1 MQILFNKYIMA
12 KQKLSLTKKAMK
24 HLSKENIV
32 QMDKISKLNLI
43 NSCTGYKS
51 ANLIATKS
59 IDGDTNVAVFSSI
72 THLGSS
78 PALIGFI
85 MRPTTVPRDTYK
97 NIMETGYFTVN
108 HITVDMIADAH
119 HTSANYDTGVSE
131 FDKTN
136 LIEEY
141 KENFPIPFV
150 KGSPVQLYCKFV
162 NEYFIKE
169 NDTIHVIASIEHL
182 FFEEELQHKDSWLQ
196 LDKANVITLNGLDGY
211 CLPKLV
217 DRFKYARKDQPTASF
232 FE

>member
-1 MQILFNKYIMA
+1 MA
-12 KQKLSLTKKAMK
+12 KQKLSLTKKTMK
-24 HLSKENIV
+24 HLSKESIV

-59 IDGDTNVAVFSSI
+59 IEGETNVAIFSSI

-119 HTSANYDTGVSE
+119 HTSANYDNGISE

-141 KENFPIPFV
+141 KNDLPIPFV
-150 KGSPVQLYCKFV
+150 KGSPVQLYCKYV
-162 NEYFIKE
+162 NEYYIKE

-217 DRFKYARKDQPTASF
+217 DRFKYARKEQPTSSF
-232 FE
+232 FES